1 MLIVLILKK
10 SLPLCSVVPFSTFL
24 SFSLPF
30 FLLSSFLSFLPP
42 FCCCCSVT
50 KLCPAL
56 WGFMDYSTPGFLVLH
71 YLPEFAQTHVLWA
84 CDAIPPSPPLCLPL
98 LLPSTFPIT
107 SLFQWVGSS
116 HHVTEELE
124 LEPQHQSFQWT
135 LRADLLQNWPVR
147 SPQHPRDSRESPP
160 APPFQSMDS
169 SALSPLCGL
178 LSHLYVITGKKIGP
192 TIFFPIYFSRSHV

>member
-56 WGFMDYSTPGFLVLH
+56 WGFMDYSTPGFCPSLSARVCSNSRPLS
-71 YLPEFAQTHVLWA
+71 LW
-84 CDAIPPSPPLCLPL
+84 CHPTISSSLSSPSPAFNL
-98 LLPSTFPIT
+98 
-107 SLFQWVGSS
+107 S
-116 HHVTEELE
+116 H
-124 LEPQHQSFQWT
+124 HQSFPMS
-135 LRADLLQNWPVR
+135 RLLTPCDWRTGTWAPASVLPVNTQGWPSSELTGPI
-147 SPQHPRDSRESPP
+147 SPTSKGLPRVP
-160 APPFQSMDS
+160 S
-169 SALSPLCGL
+169 S
-178 LSHLYVITGKKIGP
+178 T
-192 TIFFPIYFSRSHV
+192 TIPKHGFFSS